1 MCIAV
6 QVLCSSVETE
16 GRGAGS
22 GRILGSYVCQ
32 AAFTAPAPSHEA
44 RPVGSTRRTSSII
57 RAPLTYL
64 VAHSDWR
71 VVSLGSIQVSR
82 VFGGAR

>member
-44 RPVGSTRRTSSII
+44 RPATL
-57 RAPLTYL
+57 APREEHLL
-64 VAHSDWR
+64 LSAHHSP
-71 VVSLGSIQVSR
+71 I
-82 VFGGAR
+82 